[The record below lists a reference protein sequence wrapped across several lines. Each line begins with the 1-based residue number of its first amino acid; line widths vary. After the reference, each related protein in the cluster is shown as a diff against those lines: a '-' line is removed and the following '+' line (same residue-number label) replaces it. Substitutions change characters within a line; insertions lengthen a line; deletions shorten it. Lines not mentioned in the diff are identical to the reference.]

1 MLIDDEKE
9 EFGELEIEQQKI
21 EQKAELPEKYR
32 DKSLDEIVKMHQEAE
47 KLIGK
52 QAQEVGEVRKLAD
65 ELIKQ
70 NLGSRQQQTIKEEEP
85 EVDFFENPQKA
96 VQKTI
101 DNHPDVLAA
110 RQAGVDFKRMQIQQK
125 LTQEHPDYNQIAQD
139 QDFVNWVKS
148 SPVRLGLYAKADG
161 EFDYD
166 SANEL
171 LSTYKQLRGVKSKQT
186 EQAGETA
193 RKQSMKAAQVD
204 VGGTGES
211 SKRVYRRA
219 DLIRLK
225 MTEPDR
231 YDALSEEIMKAYA
244 DGRVK

>member
-1 MLIDDEKE
+1 
-9 EFGELEIEQQKI
+9 
-21 EQKAELPEKYR
+21 
-32 DKSLDEIVKMHQEAE
+32 
-47 KLIGK
+47 
-52 QAQEVGEVRKLAD
+52 
-65 ELIKQ
+65 
-70 NLGSRQQQTIKEEEP
+70 
-85 EVDFFENPQKA
+85 
-96 VQKTI
+96 
-101 DNHPDVLAA
+101 
-110 RQAGVDFKRMQIQQK
+110 
-125 LTQEHPDYNQIAQD
+125 
-139 QDFVNWVKS
+139 VNWVKS

-171 LSTYKQLRGVKSKQT
+171 LSTYKQLRGVKHKQT

-193 RKQSMKAAQVD
+193 RKQNMKAAQVD

-231 YDALSEEIMKAYA
+231 YDALSEEIIKAYQE
-244 DGRVK
+244 GRVK